1 MSILSRLVSTAV
13 AAGTAVAVGYGLKKL
28 NDKIEQNL
36 PFNEPQEPEKEVI
49 GVADTKISLVSGGD
63 GEWSYKMSEKGVV
76 KESENT
82 KQSASRHFDFV
93 PVKDGIT
100 ELEFDYAPQ
109 DGAPKKTI
117 TYSIEVKD
125 GKVIKCDAAGDL
137 EMLKK

>member
-1 MSILSRLVSTAV
+1 MSILSKLVSTAV

-36 PFNEPQEPEKEVI
+36 PVNEPDEPEKEII
-49 GVADTKISLVSGGD
+49 GEADTKISLVSNEDGD
-63 GEWSYKMSEKGVV
+63 WSYKMSEKGVV
-76 KESENT
+76 KESDNKKEN
-82 KQSASRHFDFV
+82 SSRQFDFV

-100 ELEFDYAPQ
+100 ELEFDYAPE
-109 DGAPKKTI
+109 DGVPKKTI
-117 TYSIEVKD
+117 TYSIEVRN